1 MVAVQRLPE
10 YTLLTALLL
19 GLREESA
26 DHGAAD
32 PFDLA
37 DVVDDQPSDAL
48 HQPYGC
54 PDLQDGL
61 VVRLES
67 SSRDLRTAVS
77 FFSRP
82 SSVGTR
88 INVAMGRRKLSN
100 R

>member
-1 MVAVQRLPE
+1 M
-10 YTLLTALLL
+10 LL

-48 HQPYGC
+48 HQSYRC
-54 PDLQDGL
+54 PGPPRWFGGAPGILLEGPEDGGVL
-61 VVRLES
+61 L
-67 SSRDLRTAVS
+67 LAP
-77 FFSRP
+77 FI
-82 SSVGTR
+82 SVGTR
-88 INVAMGRRKLSN
+88 TYVERGRRKLSN